1 MFSSLG
7 LMFVKLMFFAIEIR
21 SCTGT
26 HAHTEKGERGKR
38 EEREKSILDSIDV
51 SV

>member
-1 MFSSLG
+1 
-7 LMFVKLMFFAIEIR
+7 MFVKLMFFAIETH

-26 HAHTEKGERGKR
+26 HAHTERSKRGKT